1 MCPTLVSWNYFG
13 NKRVLSNFMYP
24 IRKMCKLV
32 KMFRLAECLGL
43 YSRAVMSRAF
53 FGLKE
58 IPSVIRHEQL
68 VKADVVLIPTVA
80 GSELSYR
87 QQAHVCTL

>member
-1 MCPTLVSWNYFG
+1 MSHIGKQIEKKQLI
-13 NKRVLSNFMYP
+13 LSKFVYL
-24 IRKMCKLV
+24 IQKMCKLV
-32 KMFRLAECLGL
+32 KMFRRAECLVP

-68 VKADVVLIPTVA
+68 VKADAVLIPAVA

-87 QQAHVCTL
+87 QQAHVCTH